1 MQHVSDLLELGGKR
15 RTPYIAQDE
24 ASECALACMAMVASH
39 HGHRTDLP
47 TLRARFSLSLKG
59 ATLKQL
65 MSISEQLGFNTRPLR
80 GELADLHQIALP
92 AVLHWNL
99 NHFVVLT
106 EIANSLRGPRFHIHD
121 PARGQLV
128 LTEQE
133 LSCHFTGVMLE
144 LMKSESFQTARQ
156 KPALRITQLWSS
168 MAGFWQTFRRVVI
181 LSIILQAAALASPF
195 YMQVAIDT
203 VFPSFDKSLLVVL
216 AAGFAGLAVINFLTT
231 WLRSLVLVTL
241 NNALSYQI
249 TVNLFRHLMRLPLPW
264 FEKRHVGDIV
274 SRFGSTLPIT
284 QLLSNGMIAALID
297 GVMAL
302 ATLGLMFIYS
312 AKLALIAC
320 AALLIYVAL
329 RLAFLQ
335 ALKLRN
341 IDAITTAAKE
351 NSLFIESIRG
361 LSAVKAFGQ
370 EESRQRVWQTAKADA
385 VNAQIKLGRLTA
397 IFDSSNQF
405 VLGLETVLFVYLAIG
420 MALEA
425 QISLGMIFAFQA
437 YKQQFLGAGTRLVEQ
452 AINYSL
458 ISVHLGRIADIALNK
473 QEELGNGLGPQ
484 AFEDAERSPPAIE
497 LRNIHFS
504 YGQGEAEVLKGVNLR
519 IASGESVV
527 LIGPSGGGKTT
538 LLKIMMGLLKP
549 THGQVLINGVP
560 LDSYG
565 LRRWR
570 LEAGSVAQDDVLFAG
585 SIAEN
590 IAFFDPERDLARI
603 HAAAEAASI
612 HSEITTMPMAYD
624 TLVGDMGSVLSGGQK
639 QRVLLARALYRKP
652 SILFMDE
659 GTAHLDPVA
668 EQAVA
673 TAIGK
678 LGATRATVAHRP
690 GATHGADRVIGVF
703 AGLAMEQRSADQQSL
718 PSGTGGRPGA
728 STPGHPASGPVL
740 TGKDLK
746 RENG

>member
-1 MQHVSDLLELGGKR
+1 MTDLLELNGKR
-15 RTPYIAQDE
+15 HTPFIAQDE
-24 ASECALACMAMVASH
+24 ASECALACMAMVAGF
-39 HGHRTDLP
+39 HGHRTDLA

-59 ATLKQL
+59 ATLKQVL
-65 MSISEQLGFNTRPLR
+65 AIAEQLGFNARPLR
-80 GELADLHQIALP
+80 GELADLQQIALP

-106 EIANSLRGPRFHIHD
+106 RISKGIRGTQYHVHD
-121 PARGQLV
+121 PARGPQV
-128 LTEQE
+128 LSETE
-133 LSCHFTGVMLE
+133 LSRHFTGVMLE
-144 LMKSESFQTARQ
+144 LLKSASFQPAKKQ
-156 KPALRITQLWSS
+156 PALRITQLWSS

-181 LSIILQAAALASPF
+181 LSIILQIAALASPF
-195 YMQVAIDT
+195 YMQLAIDT
-203 VFPSFDKSLLVVL
+203 VFPSFDKNLLVVL
-216 AAGFAGLAVINFLTT
+216 AAGFAGLAVVNYLTG
-231 WLRSLVLVTL
+231 WLRTLVLVTL

-249 TVNLFRHLMRLPLPW
+249 TVNLFRHLVRLPLPW
-264 FEKRHVGDIV
+264 FEKRHVGDVV

-297 GVMAL
+297 GVMAIT
-302 ATLGLMFIYS
+302 TLGLMFVYS
-312 AKLALIAC
+312 AKLALVAC
-320 AALLIYVAL
+320 VALLAYIGL
-329 RLAFLQ
+329 RVAFLQ

-351 NSLFIESIRG
+351 NSLFIESMRG
-361 LSAVKAFGQ
+361 ISAVKAFGQ
-370 EESRQRVWQTAKADA
+370 EDTRQRVWQTAKADA
-385 VNAQIKLGRLTA
+385 INAQIKLGRLSA
-397 IFDSSNQF
+397 IFDSTNQF
-405 VLGLETVLFVYLAIG
+405 VLGLETVAFVYLAIG

-458 ISVHLGRIADIALNK
+458 ISLHLGRIADIALNQ
-473 QEELGNGLGPQ
+473 QEDLGLAAHSP
-484 AFEDAERSPPAIE
+484 DADLDSRTPPAIE
-497 LRNIHFS
+497 LRNIRFA
-504 YGQGEAEVLKGVNLR
+504 YGHGEAEVLKGVNLK

-549 THGQVLINGVP
+549 THGQVLIDGVP

-570 LEAGSVAQDDVLFAG
+570 SESGSVAQDDVLFAG

-590 IAFFDPERDLARI
+590 IAFFDPDQDIARI
-603 HAAAEAASI
+603 HAAATAASI
-612 HSEITTMPMAYD
+612 HAEITAMPMGYD
-624 TLVGDMGSVLSGGQK
+624 SLVGDMGSVLSGGQK
-639 QRVLLARALYRKP
+639 QRVLLARALYRHP
-652 SILFMDE
+652 TVLFMDE

-673 TAIGK
+673 TAISA

-703 AGLAMEQRSADQQSL
+703 AGMAMEQRPPADDAAAQ
-718 PSGTGGRPGA
+718 GGHPGA
-728 STPGHPASGPVL
+728 STPGHPASGPLL

-746 RENG
+746 RVEH